1 MAWDRALELG
11 QKHGYRNAQTTLIAP
26 TGTIGL
32 LMDCD
37 TTGVEPDFAL
47 VKFKK
52 LAGGG
57 YFRIINQSVPPAL
70 KRLGYTQQ
78 QIHDIVEYAVGRQT
92 LDGAPYIN
100 RMTLAQKG
108 FTQPALDTIETAMKT
123 AFHISF
129 VFNRWT
135 LGDEFCM
142 EVLGIAED
150 VLTAPGFDMLSYLG
164 FTKEQVETANDN
176 NLGRMTVE
184 GAPHPDEAA
193 YAVFDCTN
201 TSGKYGT
208 RFN

>member
-1 MAWDRALELG
+1 
-11 QKHGYRNAQTTLIAP
+11 
-26 TGTIGL
+26 
-32 LMDCD
+32 MDCD

-123 AFHISF
+123 ALQISF

-135 LGDEFCM
+135 LGAEFCM
-142 EVLGIAED
+142 KVLVIAEA
-150 VLTAPGFDMLSYLG
+150 VPTAPRLHLLSLPP
-164 FTKEQVETANDN
+164 
-176 NLGRMTVE
+176 L
-184 GAPHPDEAA
+184 
-193 YAVFDCTN
+193 
-201 TSGKYGT
+201 
-208 RFN
+208 